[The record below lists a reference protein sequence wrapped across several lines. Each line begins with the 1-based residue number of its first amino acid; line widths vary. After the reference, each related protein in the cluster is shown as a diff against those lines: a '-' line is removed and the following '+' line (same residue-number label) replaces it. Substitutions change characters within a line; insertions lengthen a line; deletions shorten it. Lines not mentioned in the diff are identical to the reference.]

1 MSSTANSPKA
11 RAPFQEPEPKS
22 PTAKI
27 LPTIYEEDLKQRQQK
42 YLDWEQ
48 KNPGTV
54 IYEIEK
60 LEMRRQ
66 RLNKKRGWSAFDV
79 AEANLIDKRIQ
90 ELQKMLKDL
99 YIINEDITIE

>member
-1 MSSTANSPKA
+1 MASPNSPKA

-27 LPTIYEEDLKQRQQK
+27 LPTIYEEDLKERQQK
-42 YLDWEQ
+42 YFEWEQ
-48 KNPGTV
+48 THPGTM

-66 RLNKKRGWSAFDV
+66 RLNKKRAWSAFDM

-90 ELQKMLKDL
+90 ELQKIIKDL
-99 YIINEDITIE
+99 YIIAEDIDIE